1 MEEIAVTLSTKSEDQ
16 IQAMEVDIQPTDPFG
31 VRYDKQVKYS
41 IALQRAIE
49 RHSRDEEADE
59 SACPYHARMLNRHL
73 RRSTSLTPADTD
85 TEDILEEALRITSGD
100 RNNQYGPP
108 DQDFQRTAAMWSAM
122 KGVEFEAREVA
133 MFMILLKLSRET
145 HQKKRDNSVDIA
157 GYARCLDICNR
168 AAGEY

>member
-1 MEEIAVTLSTKSEDQ
+1 
-16 IQAMEVDIQPTDPFG
+16 
-31 VRYDKQVKYS
+31 
-41 IALQRAIE
+41 
-49 RHSRDEEADE
+49 
-59 SACPYHARMLNRHL
+59 
-73 RRSTSLTPADTD
+73 
-85 TEDILEEALRITSGD
+85 
-100 RNNQYGPP
+100 
-108 DQDFQRTAAMWSAM
+108 MWSAM

>member
-16 IQAMEVDIQPTDPFG
+16 IQAMEVDIKPDDPFG

-73 RRSTSLTPADTD
+73 RRSTSLTPADAD
-85 TEDILEEALRITSGD
+85 AEDVLEEALRITSGD

-108 DQDFQRTAAMWSAM
+108 DQDFQRTAALWSAM
-122 KGVEFEAREVA
+122 KGVEFNAREVA